1 MIHLKRY
8 IKIIWLRLCSVIYYK
23 CHKINPNCGRSYIS
37 SLVWIKSKKTAINP
51 INKKDN
57 KCFQYVA
64 TVVSNHEELGKNP
77 ERITT
82 LNKYDWEGINLPS
95 EKDNWKKN

>member
-1 MIHLKRY
+1 M
-8 IKIIWLRLCSVIYYK
+8 
-23 CHKINPNCGRSYIS
+23 
-37 SLVWIKSKKTAINP
+37 INP